1 MKVRKILVGGGVNA
15 AGGWRFEKSLAVN
28 AEVVGD
34 KYR

>member
-1 MKVRKILVGGGVNA
+1 MQLA
-15 AGGWRFEKSLAVN
+15 AGGWRFEKSLAVD